1 MSKETSMKPNDYT
14 VNPALRPTILVN
26 EVLNKV
32 YRPSREI
39 PQIRPEATPRVAR
52 ETDRAA

>member
-1 MSKETSMKPNDYT
+1 MPNDYAN
-14 VNPALRPTILVN
+14 NPALRPTILVN

-39 PQIRPEATPRVAR
+39 PQIRPEATPARVAR

>member
-1 MSKETSMKPNDYT
+1 MMQETPMQPIDYT
-14 VNPALRPTILVN
+14 KNPALRPTILVN

>member
-1 MSKETSMKPNDYT
+1 MPNDYLD
-14 VNPALRPTILVN
+14 NPALRPTILVN

-32 YRPSREI
+32 YRPSRET
-39 PQIRPEATPRVAR
+39 PQARPQATADAVAR